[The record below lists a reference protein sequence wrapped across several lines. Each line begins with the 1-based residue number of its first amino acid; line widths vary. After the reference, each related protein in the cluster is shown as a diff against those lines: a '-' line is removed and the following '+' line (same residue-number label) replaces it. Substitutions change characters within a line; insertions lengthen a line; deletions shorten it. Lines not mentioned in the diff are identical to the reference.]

1 MFDLHNQEVPKET
14 ASPKNREIL
23 VHEPRILERV
33 NNRIYFYSEID
44 RSSILMLNRNLREIS
59 NQILYDAQVN
69 DTDNTTPVYLHINSF
84 GGSIFH
90 GLAGMDEILRT
101 CDKTKVIT
109 IVDGCCASAGTFLS
123 IAGHQRY
130 INKHA
135 YMLVHQLS
143 SVMWGKYDD
152 FKDEMKN
159 LDKLMGMIKNIY
171 KTYTK
176 LPTDRLDEILKH
188 DLWFDA
194 DECLKYGLV
203 DKII

>member
-1 MFDLHNQEVPKET
+1 MFSLINQEAPVET
-14 ASPKNREIL
+14 SEPKNREVL
-23 VHEPRILERV
+23 LREPRILERV

-44 RSSILMLNRNLREIS
+44 RSSILNLNKELRQLT
-59 NQILYDAQVN
+59 NDTLYNAQVN
-69 DTDNTTPVYLHINSF
+69 DSPTPDPMYLHINSF

-90 GLAGMDEILRT
+90 GLAGMDEILKAR
-101 CDKTKVIT
+101 DKTEVIT

-123 IAGHQRY
+123 VAGSKRY

-143 SVMWGKYDD
+143 SMMWGKFSE
-152 FKDEMKN
+152 FKDEMEN
-159 LDKLMGMIKNIY
+159 LEKLMEMIKGIY

-176 LPTDRLDEILKH
+176 LPSKKLDEILKH
-188 DLWFDA
+188 DLWFSA
-194 DECLKYGLV
+194 EECLKYGLV

>member
-1 MFDLHNQEVPKET
+1 MFNLTNQEAPLET
-14 ASPKNREIL
+14 EKPKNREVL

-44 RSSILMLNRNLREIS
+44 RSSILNLNKSLLQLVNDT
-59 NQILYDAQVN
+59 LYNAQVN
-69 DTDNTTPVYLHINSF
+69 DSPKPDPIYLHINSF

-90 GLAGMDEILRT
+90 GLAGMDEILKTR
-101 CDKTKVIT
+101 DKTEIIT

-123 IAGHQRY
+123 VVGNKRY

-143 SVMWGKYDD
+143 SMMWGKYND

-159 LDKLMGMIKNIY
+159 LDKLMEMIKGIY

-176 LPTDRLDEILKH
+176 LPANKLDEILKH
-188 DLWFDA
+188 DLWFSA
-194 DECLKYGLV
+194 EECLKYGLV